1 VLTHPSD
8 VRKTFI
14 QPLSTFIQFLSQTSL
29 QIANRLE
36 LSQKEHDFHDK
47 SLATANGDTSENPG
61 LEVAAALH
69 LENVLD
75 LALLN
80 TRAGLYIF
88 LNSLVSWE
96 AVDDH
101 VYSDLVSSL
110 RVHLRMITPSSTIFI
125 HVTR

>member
-1 VLTHPSD
+1 VLTKLSD

-14 QPLSTFIQFLSQTSL
+14 QSISTFIPFLSQTSL

-47 SLATANGDTSENPG
+47 SLATANGENTENTG
-61 LEVAAALH
+61 LEVAVQ

-75 LALLN
+75 LPPLN

-88 LNSLVSWE
+88 LNSLVSLRNSGGHD
-96 AVDDH
+96 V
-101 VYSDLVSSL
+101 SDLASL
-110 RVHLRMITPSSTIFI
+110 LRALLLMTILSSTIYI
-125 HVTR
+125 HATR

>member
-1 VLTHPSD
+1 VLTKLSD

-14 QPLSTFIQFLSQTSL
+14 QSISTFIPFLSQTSL

-47 SLATANGDTSENPG
+47 SLATANGENTENTG
-61 LEVAAALH
+61 LEVAALQ

-75 LALLN
+75 LPPLN

-88 LNSLVSWE
+88 FNSLVSLRNSGGHD
-96 AVDDH
+96 V
-101 VYSDLVSSL
+101 SDLASLLRALLLMTILSS
-110 RVHLRMITPSSTIFI
+110 ITYI
-125 HVTR
+125 HATR

>member
-1 VLTHPSD
+1 VLTHTSD

-14 QPLSTFIQFLSQTSL
+14 QSLSTFIPFLSQTSL

-47 SLATANGDTSENPG
+47 SLATANGDASENAG
-61 LEVAAALH
+61 LEVAALQ

-75 LALLN
+75 LAQLN

-88 LNSLVSWE
+88 LNSLVSLE
-96 AVDDH
+96 DADSH
-101 VYSDLVSSL
+101 VHSDLVSSL
-110 RVHLRMITPSSTIFI
+110 RVHLQMITPSSTTFTL
-125 HVTR
+125 VTR